1 MRLECQDITYGY
13 AGSAHPVIENLSL
26 TIDEPGLHALFGPSG
41 VGKSSLAKVMAK
53 MVAPQS
59 GTIRVDG
66 DGPVFYSH
74 NMERLPDW
82 SPVGRHMDRITPDQH
97 VSLRTELIAAF
108 GLEALLG
115 HRFSQLSLGQQ
126 NRINLLRYLVQ
137 DFQVLIMDESLANVD
152 EQTREQI
159 LLTIKGFFPDSV
171 FIYISHNV
179 GEVATFCRQIWVLR
193 DRRRSPQVLCRI
205 GLDFRSDQLLD
216 RSALDHTMLEMM
228 SAD

>member
-171 FIYISHNV
+171 FYLHQPQCRGGRHLLPSDLGLAGQAQIAPGALPHRAGFSV
-179 GEVATFCRQIWVLR
+179 GSTAGSQC
-193 DRRRSPQVLCRI
+193 S
-205 GLDFRSDQLLD
+205 
-216 RSALDHTMLEMM
+216 
-228 SAD
+228 